1 MATKRPELARSAVI
15 DELPLACAN
24 ETAAVEFLEAKR
36 WGNSPCCPHCG
47 SVSVYRMMDAKTGER
62 NRRFLWRCRDCH
74 KQYSVRAN
82 SVLAESLIPLSK
94 WCRAMWMTSTAKNGV
109 SALELS
115 RTLQVNYR
123 TALFVLHRLRHAMT
137 DDHTNPPKLS
147 GIVEAD
153 ETYVGGKPRYRGTT
167 ENPIN
172 KRGRGTKKQP
182 VAAVLERGG
191 KVRTRVIPAVN
202 AHNLRAMLRD
212 HVDRS
217 ARVMT
222 DGESG
227 YRGAAEEFAS
237 HETVDHGARE
247 YARGDVTTNSIE
259 GFFAR
264 VKRGIN
270 GVYHN
275 VSKEHLHRYM
285 DHFAYLH
292 NTRELN
298 DGERTLEL
306 IRRTGGKRL
315 MYRDP
320 VKSRAV

>member
-1 MATKRPELARSAVI
+1 MATSKRPELAKSEVI
-15 DELPLACAN
+15 AELPAACAD
-24 ETAAVEFLEAKR
+24 ECVAVVFLERKR
-36 WGNSPCCPHCG
+36 WGDCPCCPHCG
-47 SVSVYRMMDAKTGER
+47 SVAVYKMTARDGTR
-62 NRRFLWRCRDCH
+62 NKRFMWRCRDCD
-74 KQYSVRAN
+74 KQYTVRAN
-82 SVLAESLIPLSK
+82 SVLAESLIPLHK

-123 TALFVLHRLRHAMT
+123 TALFVLHRLRHAMH
-137 DDHTNPPKLS
+137 DDHTPEPKLT

-153 ETYVGGKPRYRGTT
+153 ETYVGGKPRYRGTA
-167 ENPIN
+167 NNAIN

-191 KVRTRVIPAVN
+191 KVRTRVIPQVN
-202 AHNLRAMLRD
+202 SHNLRAMLLD
-212 HVDRS
+212 HVDPS
-217 ARVMT
+217 ARLMT
-222 DGESG
+222 DGEQG
-227 YRGAAEEFAS
+227 YKGSDAVFAS
-237 HETVDHGARE
+237 HEVVDHGKRE

-270 GVYHN
+270 GVHHA

-292 NTRELN
+292 NTRKMN
-298 DGERTLEL
+298 DGERTLDL
-306 IRRTGGKRL
+306 MRRTEGRRL

-320 VKSRAV
+320 VKKSA